1 MKPTLTTLVLIAALA
16 AGCSP
21 SDIAPIAHAAVPSA
35 QAAEATAPLYPP
47 LQADAKDG
55 TVFEYY

>member
-1 MKPTLTTLVLIAALA
+1 MKPTLTALFLIAAFT

-35 QAAEATAPLYPP
+35 QASEPAAPLYPP

-55 TVFEYY
+55 TVFDYY